1 MQESQFLA
9 PEIRSELEPDEK
21 VLWTGQPNA
30 MQDLIGTLPIFIFAV
45 PWTTISVFFLMCA
58 FTTTKQG
65 QNLWFLSII
74 GVPFTLLGLLLLSS
88 PFYAYHVA
96 KKIYY
101 LATDRNLYVIQLGKE
116 KTVERYAREDLI
128 NAVRTESGGR
138 GTLQWTLQG
147 NSARPSYR
155 KAKQTGEVVF
165 KNIDNPRELEHLL
178 RDTAI
183 KGK

>member
-1 MQESQFLA
+1 MQEIQFLA
-9 PEIRSELEPDEK
+9 PEIRSELEANEK
-21 VLWTGQPNA
+21 VLWAGQPNA
-30 MQDLIGTLPIFIFAV
+30 MHDALGTLPVFIFAII
-45 PWTTISVFFLMCA
+45 WTAISVFFLMCS

-65 QNLWFLSII
+65 QNLGFLAVI
-74 GVPFTLLGLLLLSS
+74 GVPFTLLGLLLLSV
-88 PFYAYHVA
+88 PFYTYFYT
-96 KKIYY
+96 KKTHY
-101 LATDRNLYVIQLGKE
+101 LATDLNLYIIQLGKN

-165 KNIDNPRELEHLL
+165 KNIGNPRQLEHLL
-178 RDTAI
+178 RDTAK
-183 KGK
+183 KGS